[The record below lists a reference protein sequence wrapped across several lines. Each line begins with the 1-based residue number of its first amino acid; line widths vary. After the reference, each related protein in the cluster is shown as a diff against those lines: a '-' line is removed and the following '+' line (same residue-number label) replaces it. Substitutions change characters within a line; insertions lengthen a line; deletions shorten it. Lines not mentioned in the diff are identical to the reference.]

1 MSARQTETKIT
12 ALYER
17 LSRDDESLG
26 DSNSIINHKSIHSK
40 SKIDKSQKDDIK
52 FVIAGKNTAKTLDAT
67 KKSLN
72 LITLFVQFLIVV
84 PRILTIA
91 LWRNNRHIAGLHSQ
105 SSRLVPLISPVH
117 QEVNRMVHRTE
128 LLQKGTAFWTV
139 ATVSRRQRKDYPI
152 PIRCGGHMKFGVP
165 SAPCPS
171 DGLRP
176 VFSKRPFHLDE
187 PLCRWNPNL
196 SHLLGFK

>member
-1 MSARQTETKIT
+1 MHPKQKRAIKLLRTCS
-12 ALYER
+12 
-17 LSRDDESLG
+17 
-26 DSNSIINHKSIHSK
+26 HKSIHSK

-84 PRILTIA
+84 PRIFAIA
-91 LWRNNRHIAGLHSQ
+91 FGRNNRCVAKFHGQ
-105 SSRLVPLISPVH
+105 SPGFIPFIGPVH
-117 QEVNRMVHRTE
+117 QKINRMVCWTE
-128 LLQKGTAFWTV
+128 LPQKSTTFWTV

-152 PIRCGGHMKFGVP
+152 PIRCGDHMKFGVP
-165 SAPCPS
+165 STPCSS

-176 VFSKRPFHLDE
+176 VF
-187 PLCRWNPNL
+187 
-196 SHLLGFK
+196 FKAPIPSG